1 MPENTEDRLHAPF
14 AYTVTRRTLL
24 RGGLL
29 GGVGLAAAALI
40 GCGGDDDDDDDTA
53 ATTTTTT
60 TTSGTTTQAAAT
72 DDDDEDEGG
81 AQVAVTDEDVEDEDT
96 VATIK
101 RAEGFTTEA
110 GRFVPFQIPE
120 PDKPVKFGGTMTQRF
135 TFDPGPLDPAIAA
148 AGGTMTAV
156 NIMYNRVLGVYS
168 GWDSDPYARNDL
180 VPELA
185 DSWEISEDGLTYTF
199 NMRGDVKFHNIPP
212 INGRILTAHDVK
224 FSWDRY
230 KDVGSPHRQ
239 YFLQVASID
248 VVDDQTVAV
257 TLNQPTPDF
266 IYPISTPYTTIHGP
280 ELVDSGEITSTAIGT
295 GPMILDH
302 WTGGVGGAFDKNP
315 DYFRGP
321 VKIDRWELPLVRD
334 AAAGWAQFRVGNH
347 DFGMSAATSD
357 ELENIL
363 ETNPDTQYFSAP
375 IFASTFALNFNM
387 DLPQWQDERIRRGIS
402 LAYDREELL
411 DVIYSGAGIV
421 LPQMDWRFFW
431 EDEPTAENGTLGNWW
446 RYAPEEAK
454 KLLAAAGAEELEFDL
469 IYYNY
474 SNTANS
480 LQNEVLIDQFRRVGM
495 KLNANAVDYTE
506 YNSQWTTRSGES
518 ESFDGWASFSPTA
531 DHYVFGLNH
540 SGSGGNRNR
549 VNDPEIDAWAEQH
562 QVELDPEA
570 RTELARNVWNKVL
583 DQVYRIEKPSG
594 YAAYLQQPWLRA
606 VRYIRPIGSGHFYLD
621 TGYEAFN
628 AWIDK

>member
-1 MPENTEDRLHAPF
+1 MTDHTEPTREEPF
-14 AYTVTRRTLL
+14 ALTLHRRTLL

-29 GGVGLAAAALI
+29 GGLGLAAAALI
-40 GCGGDDDDDDDTA
+40 GCGGDDDDDDA
-53 ATTTTTT
+53 AAPS
-60 TTSGTTTQAAAT
+60 TSGTTPAATATQQAAAQDT
-72 DDDDEDEGG
+72 DDGDDAEATPAATVEAEDL
-81 AQVAVTDEDVEDEDT
+81 VAVVE
-96 VATIK
+96 
-101 RAEGFTTEA
+101 RAAGFTTEA

-120 PDKPVKFGGTMTQRF
+120 PDKEPKFGGTLTHRF

-156 NIMYNRVLGVYS
+156 NAIYNRIIGVYS
-168 GWDSDPYARNDL
+168 GWDSDPYSRNDL

-185 DSWEISEDGLTYTF
+185 ESWEISEDGLTYTF
-199 NMRGDVKFHNIPP
+199 NLRGDVKFHNIPP
-212 INGRILTAHDVK
+212 INGRNLVASDVK

-230 KDVGSPHRQ
+230 KDVGSPHRS

-257 TLNQPTPDF
+257 TLKQPTPDF
-266 IYPISTPYTTIHGP
+266 IYPLSTAYTTVHGP
-280 ELVDSGEITSTAIGT
+280 ELFDSGEITSTAIGT

-334 AAAGWAQFRVGNH
+334 ASAAWAQFRVGNH
-347 DFGMSAATSD
+347 DYGLSAATSQ

-363 ETNPDTQYFSAP
+363 NTNPDTQFFSAP
-375 IFASTFALNFNM
+375 IFASTFALNFNL
-387 DLPQWQDERIRRGIS
+387 DLPQWQDERIRRGLS

-431 EDEPTAENGTLGNWW
+431 EDEPSPETGTLGNWW
-446 RYAPEEAK
+446 RHDANEAK
-454 KLLAAAGAEELEFDL
+454 KLLAAAGAEELEFDVM
-469 IYYNY
+469 YYNY

-480 LQNEVLIDQFRRVGM
+480 LQNEVLIDQFSRVGV

-506 YNSQWTTRSGES
+506 YNSQWTTRSGEAHS
-518 ESFDGWASFSPTA
+518 YDGWASFSPTA

-540 SGSGGNRNR
+540 SESGGNRNR
-549 VNDPEIDAWAEQH
+549 INDPEIDAWAAQH
-562 QVELDPEA
+562 QVELDPET

-583 DQVYRIEKPSG
+583 DQVYRIEKTSG
-594 YAAYLQQPWLRA
+594 YSAYVQQPWVRGL
-606 VRYIRPIGSGHFYLD
+606 RYIRQIGSGHFYLD
-621 TGYEAFN
+621 TGYETFN